1 MQEPSEVFWFPFSV
15 SSGLLPLSETS
26 RSLRAHILIENK
38 LLKQSLGLSS
48 LCQCDKLYFSKT
60 VSIISF
66 SPTVLQWILATPSSR
81 DCPFFHYFEYGW
93 ALWLLW
99 ARGCGESNADVVW
112 LLFSFCLGYLECL
125 LLGNSFLEPS
135 YHSARKSKP
144 SGEAVVNSATEI
156 PVNSQHHRPTMWV
169 SHLRQP
175 ALLRLEILHPSQC
188 TTAISWPASSENH
201 STEPT
206 QPMRTRKEQ

>member
-1 MQEPSEVFWFPFSV
+1 M
-15 SSGLLPLSETS
+15 
-26 RSLRAHILIENK
+26 
-38 LLKQSLGLSS
+38 SS
-48 LCQCDKLYFSKT
+48 LCQCDRLYFSKT

-81 DCPFFHYFEYGW
+81 GCPFFHYFEYGW

-175 ALLRLEILHPSQC
+175 SIAE
-188 TTAISWPASSENH
+188 TWDAAA
-201 STEPT
+201 
-206 QPMRTRKEQ
+206 QPMYNCNFMTSIKWESLNWANSTHENKKRAINFHFKSLNFGGILGPNSRTLSPHPN